1 MGNTDRFFVQ
11 RDRIAR
17 LFRRSQDRRAAVSP
31 APLPTEGMDTP
42 LARRPAWRRYV
53 PYVICGFLVLGVSAW
68 LLAHTNSR
76 VYRVPVDRLT
86 FGEVTRGP
94 FEDFIAVRST
104 AAPFTTR
111 YLTADQGGT
120 VKQVL
125 AEDGATVKAG
135 QPLIILANATLQL
148 QVASREADT
157 ASQINALEN
166 TKLQLEETRFK
177 YQHDLLDIEHQISK
191 LTGDLARDK
200 ILLDGNAIAPAIYQ
214 QEQEEYSYE
223 LKLRDATVASR
234 DAQQA
239 VRANQL
245 TQLQET
251 LARLNASSATAMA
264 SLDAL
269 TVRAPTDG
277 QLTALNAEVGQSKA
291 PGAVLGQ
298 VDSLDRFKL
307 SAQVDEFYLGRVV
320 LGQVAL
326 FTSDSGD
333 YKATVSKIYPQVT
346 NGTFRIDLHFENPNP
361 QGIHTGQAFDIK
373 LELGRAA
380 TAMMLPNGP
389 FYQET
394 GGNWV
399 FVVAPDGRYA
409 TRRTVRLGRRNPE
422 HVEVVDGLQPGEKVI
437 VSGYEAFQ
445 KIERVEFEKPDH
457 GSHLSQR
464 SNR

>member
-1 MGNTDRFFVQ
+1 MGYTDHIFAQ
-11 RDRIAR
+11 RDRITR
-17 LFRRSQDRRAAVSP
+17 FFRGGQDPRPPVLAAPSTAQSP
-31 APLPTEGMDTP
+31 NRGMDTP
-42 LARRPAWRRYV
+42 LVRRPAWRRYA
-53 PYVICGFLVLGVSAW
+53 PHGIGALLLLSVIVW
-68 LLAHTNSR
+68 LHAGANRH
-76 VYRVPVDRLT
+76 VYRVPIDRLT
-86 FGEVTRGP
+86 FGEVTQAP

-125 AEDGATVKAG
+125 AEDGTTVKAG
-135 QPLIILANATLQL
+135 QPLIILANTALQL

-177 YQHDLLDIEHQISK
+177 YQHDLLDIEHHISK

-200 ILLDGNAIAPAIYQ
+200 ILLDGNAIAPAIYK
-214 QEQEEYSYE
+214 QEEEEYSYE
-223 LKLRDATVASR
+223 LRLRAATVASR
-234 DAQQA
+234 DAQQT
-239 VRANQL
+239 VRASQL

-251 LARLNASSATAMA
+251 LARLNDSIATAKA
-264 SLDAL
+264 SLEAL
-269 TVRAPTDG
+269 NVRAPTDG

-291 PGAVLGQ
+291 PGVVLGQ
-298 VDSLDRFKL
+298 VDSLDSFKL
-307 SAQVDEFYLGRVV
+307 TAQVDEFYLGRVV
-320 LGQVAL
+320 PGQAAL
-326 FTSDSGD
+326 YTSDGRD
-333 YKATVSKIYPQVT
+333 HKANVAKIYPQVS
-346 NGTFRIDLHFENPNP
+346 NGTFRIDLNLENPSP

-380 TAMMLPNGP
+380 MAKMLPNGP

-409 TRRTVRLGRRNPE
+409 TRRNVRLGRRNPE
-422 HVEVVDGLQPGEKVI
+422 HVEVVDGLAPGEKVI

-445 KIERVEFEKPDH
+445 KIDRVEFDKPDH
-457 GSHLSQR
+457 GSH
-464 SNR
+464 

>member
-1 MGNTDRFFVQ
+1 MGYTDRILAQ
-11 RDRIAR
+11 RGRITR
-17 LFRRSQDRRAAVSP
+17 LFRGGAGRRAGVLAAPSP
-31 APLPTEGMDTP
+31 GAGMDRP
-42 LARRPAWRRYV
+42 LVRRPAWRRHA
-53 PYVICGFLVLGVSAW
+53 PYGIGGLVLLSVSVW
-68 LLAHTNSR
+68 LLARVNSH
-76 VYRVPVDRLT
+76 VYRVPIDRLT
-86 FGEVTRGP
+86 FGEVTQGP

-125 AEDGATVKAG
+125 AEDGTTVKAG
-135 QPLIILANATLQL
+135 QALIILANTALQL

-177 YQHDLLDIEHQISK
+177 YQHDLLGIEHQISK

-200 ILLDGNAIAPAIYQ
+200 TLLDGNAIAPAIYK
-214 QEQEEYSYE
+214 QEEEEYSYE

-234 DAQQA
+234 DAEQT
-239 VRANQL
+239 VRASQL
-245 TQLQET
+245 RQLQET
-251 LARLNASSATAMA
+251 LARLNDSIATAKA

-291 PGAVLGQ
+291 LGTVLGQ

-307 SAQVDEFYLGRVV
+307 TAQVDEFYLGRVV
-320 LGQVAL
+320 LGQAAL
-326 FTSDSGD
+326 FTGDGRD
-333 YKATVSKIYPQVT
+333 YKAAVAKIYPQVS
-346 NGTFRIDLHFENPNP
+346 NGTFRIDLYFENPNP

-380 TAMMLPNGP
+380 IAKMLPNGP

-399 FVVAPDGRYA
+399 FVAAPDGRYA

-422 HVEVVDGLQPGEKVI
+422 HVEVVDGLQTGEKVI

-457 GSHLSQR
+457 GNH
-464 SNR
+464 

>member
-1 MGNTDRFFVQ
+1 MAYTDHIFAQ
-11 RDRIAR
+11 RARITR
-17 LFRRSQDRRAAVSP
+17 LFRRVQDRRPSVLAAQSP
-31 APLPTEGMDTP
+31 GGGMDTP
-42 LARRPAWRRYV
+42 LVRAPAWRRFV
-53 PYVICGFLVLGVSAW
+53 PYGIGALLLLGVIVW
-68 LLAHTNSR
+68 LLAGANRH
-76 VYRVPVDRLT
+76 VYRVPIDRLT
-86 FGEVTRGP
+86 FGEVTLGP

-104 AAPFTTR
+104 AAPFTTH

-120 VKQVL
+120 VKEVL
-125 AEDGATVKAG
+125 AEDGTTVKTG
-135 QPLIILANATLQL
+135 QPLIILVNTALQL

-157 ASQINALEN
+157 ASQINSLEN

-200 ILLDGNAIAPAIYQ
+200 ILLDGNAIAPALYK
-214 QEQEEYSYE
+214 QEEEEYSYE
-223 LKLRDATVASR
+223 LKLRAATTASR
-234 DAQQA
+234 DAEQK
-239 VRANQL
+239 VRASQL

-251 LARLNASSATAMA
+251 LARLNDSIATAKA

-277 QLTALNAEVGQSKA
+277 HLTALNAEVGQSKA
-291 PGAVLGQ
+291 PGTVLGQ

-307 SAQVDEFYLGRVV
+307 TAQVDEFYLGRIV

-326 FTSDSGD
+326 FTSDGRD
-333 YKATVSKIYPQVT
+333 YKASIAKIYPQVA
-346 NGTFRIDLHFENPNP
+346 NGTFRIDLNFDNPSP
-361 QGIHTGQAFDIK
+361 QGIHTGQAFDIRV
-373 LELGRAA
+373 ELGRAA
-380 TAMMLPNGP
+380 TAKMLPNGP

-409 TRRTVRLGRRNPE
+409 TRRNVRLGRRNPE
-422 HVEVVDGLQPGEKVI
+422 HVEVLDGLQTGEKVI

-445 KIERVEFEKPDH
+445 KIERVEFEKPEH
-457 GSHLSQR
+457 GSH
-464 SNR
+464 

>member
-1 MGNTDRFFVQ
+1 MGYDDYIFAQ

-17 LFRRSQDRRAAVSP
+17 LFRRSPNRRAAVFAEPSP
-31 APLPTEGMDTP
+31 SGGMDRP
-42 LARRPAWRRYV
+42 LARRSAWRRYG
-53 PYVICGFLVLGVSAW
+53 PYGICGFLILGAGVW
-68 LLAHTNSR
+68 LLTRTNGH
-76 VYRVPVDRLT
+76 VYRVPVDRVT

-111 YLTADQGGT
+111 YLTADQGGA

-135 QPLIILANATLQL
+135 QPLIILTNTTLQL

-157 ASQINALEN
+157 AGQINALEN
-166 TKLQLEETRFK
+166 TKLQLEESRFK

-200 ILLDGNAIAPAIYQ
+200 ILLDGNAIAPAIYK

-239 VRANQL
+239 VRAKQL

-251 LARLNASSATAMA
+251 LARLNASSATAVA

-269 TVRAPTDG
+269 TIRAATDG

-291 PGAVLGQ
+291 QGAVLGQ

-307 SAQVDEFYLGRVV
+307 TAQVDEFYLGRV
-320 LGQVAL
+320 LPGQVAL
-326 FTSDSGD
+326 FTSDGRD

-346 NGTFRIDLHFENPNP
+346 NGTFRIDLNFEDPSP

-409 TRRTVRLGRRNPE
+409 IRRTVRLGRRNPE
-422 HVEVVDGLQPGEKVI
+422 HVEVVAGLQTGEKVI

-445 KIERVEFEKPDH
+445 KIERVEFENPDH
-457 GSHLSQR
+457 
-464 SNR
+464 SNH

>member
-1 MGNTDRFFVQ
+1 MGYDDHILAQ
-11 RDRIAR
+11 RRRITR
-17 LFRRSQDRRAAVSP
+17 LLRRSLKRRDDVSAAP
-31 APLPTEGMDTP
+31 PPIGGMDRP
-42 LARRPAWRRYV
+42 LARRPAWRRYA
-53 PYVICGFLVLGVSAW
+53 PYGIFGILLLGGAVW
-68 LLAHTNSR
+68 LLARTSSH
-76 VYRVPVDRLT
+76 VYRLPVDRLT

-104 AAPFTTR
+104 AAPFTTHF
-111 YLTADQGGT
+111 LTADQGGT

-135 QPLIILANATLQL
+135 QPLIILVNATLQL

-166 TKLQLEETRFK
+166 TKLQLEVTRFK
-177 YQHDLLDIEHQISK
+177 YQHDLLDIEYQISK

-214 QEQEEYSYE
+214 QEQEEYSYK

-234 DAQQA
+234 DAEQT

-251 LARLNASSATAMA
+251 LARLNDSIATAKA

-269 TVRAPTDG
+269 TIRAATDG

-291 PGAVLGQ
+291 QGTVLGQ
-298 VDSLDRFKL
+298 VDSLDSFKL
-307 SAQVDEFYLGRVV
+307 TAQVDEFHLGRIV

-326 FTSDSGD
+326 FTSDGHG
-333 YKATVSKIYPQVT
+333 YKANVAKIYPQVT
-346 NGTFRIDLHFENPNP
+346 NGTFRVDLHFENPIP
-361 QGIHTGQAFDIK
+361 RGIHTGQAFDIR

-409 TRRTVRLGRRNPE
+409 TRRSVRLGRRNPE
-422 HVEVVDGLQPGEKVI
+422 HVEVVDGLQTGEKVI

-445 KIERVEFEKPDH
+445 KIDRVEFEKPDH
-457 GSHLSQR
+457 RDH
-464 SNR
+464 

>member
-1 MGNTDRFFVQ
+1 M
-11 RDRIAR
+11 AR
-17 LFRRSQDRRAAVSP
+17 Q
-31 APLPTEGMDTP
+31 
-42 LARRPAWRRYV
+42 PAWRRYA
-53 PYVICGFLVLGVSAW
+53 PYGIGGLLVLIATVW
-68 LLAHTNSR
+68 LLAHSHAQ
-76 VYRVPVDRLT
+76 VYRVPIDRLT
-86 FGEVTRGP
+86 FGEVTQGP

-104 AAPFTTR
+104 AAPFTTH

-125 AEDGATVKAG
+125 AEDGTTVKAG
-135 QPLIILANATLQL
+135 QPLIILANAALLL

-157 ASQINALEN
+157 ASQINSLEN

-191 LTGDLARDK
+191 LNGDLARDK
-200 ILLDGNAIAPAIYQ
+200 ILLDGNAIAPAIYK

-223 LKLRDATVASR
+223 LKLRDATIESR
-234 DAQQA
+234 DAEQR
-239 VRANQL
+239 VRTSQL
-245 TQLQET
+245 AQLQET
-251 LARLNASSATAMA
+251 LARLNDSIATAKA

-277 QLTALNAEVGQSKA
+277 HLTALNAEVGQSKA
-291 PGAVLGQ
+291 PGTVLGQ
-298 VDSLDRFKL
+298 VDSLERFKL
-307 SAQVDEFYLGRVV
+307 TAQIDEFYLGRIV

-326 FTSDSGD
+326 LTGD
-333 YKATVSKIYPQVT
+333 GRNYKANVAKIYPQVS
-346 NGTFRIDLHFENPNP
+346 NGTFRVDLNFENPTP
-361 QGIHTGQAFDIK
+361 QGIHTGQAFDLR
-373 LELGRAA
+373 LELGQAA
-380 TAMMLPNGP
+380 TAKMLPNGP

-422 HVEVVDGLQPGEKVI
+422 HVEVVDGLQTGEKII

-445 KIERVEFEKPDH
+445 KIERVEFDQPDH
-457 GSHLSQR
+457 GKH
-464 SNR
+464 

>member
-1 MGNTDRFFVQ
+1 MHSTDR
-11 RDRIAR
+11 ITR
-17 LFRRSQDRRAAVSP
+17 LFRQGQAPRTEQSAALLP
-31 APLPTEGMDTP
+31 AGGMDTP
-42 LARRPAWRRYV
+42 LVRPAPWRRYI
-53 PYVICGFLVLGVSAW
+53 PYGIVGLALLSLSAW
-68 LLAHTNSR
+68 LLVRSHSQ
-76 VYRVPVDRLT
+76 VYRVPIDRLT
-86 FGEVTRGP
+86 LGEVTQGP

-104 AAPFTTR
+104 AAPFTTH

-125 AEDGATVKAG
+125 AEDGTTVKAG
-135 QPLIILANATLQL
+135 QALIVLANTALHL

-177 YQHDLLDIEHQISK
+177 YQRDLLDIEHQISK

-200 ILLDGNAIAPAIYQ
+200 ILLDGNAIAPAIYK

-234 DAQQA
+234 DTEQK
-239 VRANQL
+239 VRSSQL
-245 TQLQET
+245 VQLQET
-251 LARLNASSATAMA
+251 LARLNDSIATAQA

-307 SAQVDEFYLGRVV
+307 TAQVDEFYLGRIVP
-320 LGQVAL
+320 GQVAH
-326 FTSDSGD
+326 FASDRRD
-333 YKATVSKIYPQVT
+333 FNAKIAKIYPQVA
-346 NGTFRIDLHFENPNP
+346 NGTFRIDLNFDNPIP
-361 QGIHTGQAFDIK
+361 LGIHTGQAFDIR
-373 LELGRAA
+373 LELGRSAIA
-380 TAMMLPNGP
+380 KMLPNGP

-394 GGNWV
+394 GGNWA
-399 FVVAPDGRYA
+399 FVVAPDGTYA
-409 TRRTVRLGRRNPE
+409 TRRNIRLGRRNPE
-422 HVEVVDGLQPGEKVI
+422 HVEVLDGLQTGEKVI
-437 VSGYEAFQ
+437 VSGYDAFQ
-445 KIERVEFEKPDH
+445 KIQRVEFEKPRQP
-457 GSHLSQR
+457 LITTE
-464 SNR
+464 NT

>member
-1 MGNTDRFFVQ
+1 MGYTDRIFAQ
-11 RDRIAR
+11 RDRITR
-17 LFRRSQDRRAAVSP
+17 LFRRGQHPLQHVLTAQSP
-31 APLPTEGMDTP
+31 SGGMDTP
-42 LARRPAWRRYV
+42 LVRPPSWRRYL
-53 PYVICGFLVLGVSAW
+53 PYGIGALLLLSAIVW
-68 LLAHTNSR
+68 LLAGANRH
-76 VYRVPVDRLT
+76 VYRVPIDRLT
-86 FGEVTRGP
+86 LGEVTQGP

-104 AAPFTTR
+104 AAPFTTH

-120 VKQVL
+120 VKEVL
-125 AEDGATVKAG
+125 AEDGTTVKAG
-135 QPLIILANATLQL
+135 QPLILLANTALQL

-200 ILLDGNAIAPAIYQ
+200 ILLDGNAIAPAIYK
-214 QEQEEYSYE
+214 QEEEEFSYE
-223 LKLRDATVASR
+223 LKLRAATAASR
-234 DAQQA
+234 DAEQK
-239 VRANQL
+239 VRASQL

-251 LARLNASSATAMA
+251 LGRLNDSIATAKA

-277 QLTALNAEVGQSKA
+277 HLTALNAEVGQSKA
-291 PGAVLGQ
+291 PGTVLGQ

-307 SAQVDEFYLGRVV
+307 TAQVDEFYLGRIL
-320 LGQVAL
+320 LGQVAR
-326 FTSDSGD
+326 FTSDGRD
-333 YKATVSKIYPQVT
+333 YKANIAKIYPQVA
-346 NGTFRIDLHFENPNP
+346 NGTFRIDLNFDNPSP
-361 QGIHTGQAFDIK
+361 EGIHTGQAFDIR

-380 TAMMLPNGP
+380 TAKMLPNGP

-399 FVVAPDGRYA
+399 FVAAPDGRFA
-409 TRRTVRLGRRNPE
+409 TRRNVRLGRRNPE
-422 HVEVVDGLQPGEKVI
+422 HVEVLDGLQIGEKVI

-445 KIERVEFEKPDH
+445 KIERVEFEKPD
-457 GSHLSQR
+457 R
-464 SNR
+464 SIH

>member
-1 MGNTDRFFVQ
+1 M
-11 RDRIAR
+11 AR
-17 LFRRSQDRRAAVSP
+17 Q
-31 APLPTEGMDTP
+31 
-42 LARRPAWRRYV
+42 PAWRRYA
-53 PYVICGFLVLGVSAW
+53 PYGIGGLLVLIATVW
-68 LLAHTNSR
+68 LLARSHAQ
-76 VYRVPVDRLT
+76 VYRVPIDRLT
-86 FGEVTRGP
+86 FGEVTQGP

-104 AAPFTTR
+104 AAPFTTH

-125 AEDGATVKAG
+125 AEDGTTVKAG
-135 QPLIILANATLQL
+135 QPLIILANAALQL

-157 ASQINALEN
+157 ASQINSLEN

-191 LTGDLARDK
+191 LNGDLARDK
-200 ILLDGNAIAPAIYQ
+200 ILLDGNAIAPAIYK

-223 LKLRDATVASR
+223 LKLRDATIESR
-234 DAQQA
+234 DAEQR
-239 VRANQL
+239 VRTSQL
-245 TQLQET
+245 AQLQET
-251 LARLNASSATAMA
+251 LARLNDSIATAKA

-277 QLTALNAEVGQSKA
+277 HLTALNAEVGQSKA
-291 PGAVLGQ
+291 PGTVLGQ

-307 SAQVDEFYLGRVV
+307 TAQIDEFYLGRIV

-326 FTSDSGD
+326 LSSDGRN
-333 YKATVSKIYPQVT
+333 YKANVAKIYPQVS
-346 NGTFRIDLHFENPNP
+346 NGTFRVDLNFENPTP
-361 QGIHTGQAFDIK
+361 HGIHTGQAFDLR
-373 LELGRAA
+373 LELGQAA
-380 TAMMLPNGP
+380 SAKMLPNGP

-409 TRRTVRLGRRNPE
+409 TRRAVRLGRRNPE
-422 HVEVVDGLQPGEKVI
+422 HVEVVDGLQTGEKVI

-445 KIERVEFEKPDH
+445 KIERVEFDQPDH
-457 GSHLSQR
+457 GKH
-464 SNR
+464 

>member
-1 MGNTDRFFVQ
+1 MGYTDHIFAQ
-11 RDRIAR
+11 RARITR
-17 LFRRSQDRRAAVSP
+17 LFRPTQDRHAAELAAPSP
-31 APLPTEGMDTP
+31 GGGMDTP
-42 LARRPAWRRYV
+42 LVRRPAWRRYA
-53 PYVICGFLVLGVSAW
+53 PYASGGLLLLTAGVW
-68 LLAHTNSR
+68 LLARSHSH
-76 VYRVPVDRLT
+76 VYRVPIDRLT
-86 FGEVTRGP
+86 FGEVSQGP

-125 AEDGATVKAG
+125 AEDGATVRAS
-135 QPLIILANATLQL
+135 QPLIILANTALQL

-200 ILLDGNAIAPAIYQ
+200 ILLDGHAIAPSIYK

-223 LKLRDATVASR
+223 IKLRTATIASR
-234 DAQQA
+234 DAEQR
-239 VRANQL
+239 VRASQL
-245 TQLQET
+245 RQLQET
-251 LARLNASSATAMA
+251 LARLNDSIATAQA

-277 QLTALNAEVGQSKA
+277 HLTALNAEVGQSKA
-291 PGAVLGQ
+291 PGTVLGQ

-307 SAQVDEFYLGRVV
+307 SAQVDEFYLGRVA
-320 LGQVAL
+320 LGQAAL
-326 FTSDSGD
+326 FTSEGRD
-333 YKATVSKIYPQVT
+333 YKANIAKIYPQVS

-361 QGIHTGQAFDIK
+361 QGIHTGQAIDIR

-380 TAMMLPNGP
+380 TAKMLPNGP

-409 TRRTVRLGRRNPE
+409 TRRIVRLGRRNPE
-422 HVEVVDGLQPGEKVI
+422 HVEVLDGLQTGEKVI

-445 KIERVEFEKPDH
+445 KIQRVEFEKPDRGNH
-457 GSHLSQR
+457 
-464 SNR
+464 

>member
-1 MGNTDRFFVQ
+1 
-11 RDRIAR
+11 
-17 LFRRSQDRRAAVSP
+17 
-31 APLPTEGMDTP
+31 MDTL

-53 PYVICGFLVLGVSAW
+53 PYAICGFVVVGVSAW
-68 LLAHTNSR
+68 LLAHTNSH

-111 YLTADQGGT
+111 YLTADQGGA

-135 QPLIILANATLQL
+135 QPLIILANTTLQL

-157 ASQINALEN
+157 AGQINALEN
-166 TKLQLEETRFK
+166 TKLQLEESRFK

-200 ILLDGNAIAPAIYQ
+200 ILLDGNAIAPAIYK

-251 LARLNASSATAMA
+251 LARLNASSATAVA

-269 TVRAPTDG
+269 TIRAATDG

-291 PGAVLGQ
+291 QGAVLGQ

-326 FTSDSGD
+326 FTSEGRD
-333 YKATVSKIYPQVT
+333 YKATVAKIYPQVT

-399 FVVAPDGRYA
+399 FVVALDGRYA
-409 TRRTVRLGRRNPE
+409 IRRTVRLGRRNPE
-422 HVEVVDGLQPGEKVI
+422 HVEVVAGLQTGEKVI

-457 GSHLSQR
+457 
-464 SNR
+464 SNH

>member
-1 MGNTDRFFVQ
+1 MGYTDHIFAQ
-11 RDRIAR
+11 RARITR
-17 LFRRSQDRRAAVSP
+17 LFRRVQDRRPSVLAAQSP
-31 APLPTEGMDTP
+31 GGGMDTP
-42 LARRPAWRRYV
+42 LVRAPAWRRFV
-53 PYVICGFLVLGVSAW
+53 PYGIGAILLLGVFVW
-68 LLAHTNSR
+68 LLAGANRH
-76 VYRVPVDRLT
+76 VYRVPIDRLT
-86 FGEVTRGP
+86 FGEVTQGP

-104 AAPFTTR
+104 AAPFTTH

-120 VKQVL
+120 VKEVL
-125 AEDGATVKAG
+125 AEDGTTVKAG
-135 QPLIILANATLQL
+135 QPLIILVNTALQL

-157 ASQINALEN
+157 ASQINSLEN

-200 ILLDGNAIAPAIYQ
+200 ILLDGNAIAPALYK
-214 QEQEEYSYE
+214 QEEEEYSYE
-223 LKLRDATVASR
+223 LKLRAATTASR
-234 DAQQA
+234 DAEQK
-239 VRANQL
+239 VRASQL

-251 LARLNASSATAMA
+251 LARLNDSIATAKA

-277 QLTALNAEVGQSKA
+277 HLTALNAEVGQSKA
-291 PGAVLGQ
+291 PGTVLGQ

-307 SAQVDEFYLGRVV
+307 TAQVDEFYLGRIV

-326 FTSDSGD
+326 FTSDGRD
-333 YKATVSKIYPQVT
+333 YKASIAKIYPQVA
-346 NGTFRIDLHFENPNP
+346 NGTFRIDLNFDNPSP
-361 QGIHTGQAFDIK
+361 QGIHTGQAFDIRV
-373 LELGRAA
+373 ELGRAA
-380 TAMMLPNGP
+380 TAKMLPNGP

-409 TRRTVRLGRRNPE
+409 TRRNVRLGRRNPE
-422 HVEVVDGLQPGEKVI
+422 HVEVLDGLQTGEKVI

-445 KIERVEFEKPDH
+445 KIERVEFEKPEH
-457 GSHLSQR
+457 GSH
-464 SNR
+464 

>member
-1 MGNTDRFFVQ
+1 MGYTDQIFAQ
-11 RDRIAR
+11 RDRITR
-17 LFRRSQDRRAAVSP
+17 LFRRGQHPRLHVLAAQSP
-31 APLPTEGMDTP
+31 GDGMDTP
-42 LARRPAWRRYV
+42 LVRPPAWRRYV
-53 PYVICGFLVLGVSAW
+53 PYGIGALLLLGVIVW
-68 LLAHTNSR
+68 LLAGANRH
-76 VYRVPVDRLT
+76 VYRVPIDRLT
-86 FGEVTRGP
+86 IGEVTQGP

-104 AAPFTTR
+104 AAPFTTH

-120 VKQVL
+120 VKDVL
-125 AEDGATVKAG
+125 AEDGTTVKAG
-135 QPLIILANATLQL
+135 QPLIILANTALQL

-200 ILLDGNAIAPAIYQ
+200 ILLDGNAIAPAIYK
-214 QEQEEYSYE
+214 QEEEEYSYE
-223 LKLRDATVASR
+223 LKLRAATTASR
-234 DAQQA
+234 DAEQK
-239 VRANQL
+239 VRATQL

-251 LARLNASSATAMA
+251 LARLNESIATAKA

-269 TVRAPTDG
+269 NVRAPTDG

-291 PGAVLGQ
+291 PGTVLGQ
-298 VDSLDRFKL
+298 VDSLERFKL
-307 SAQVDEFYLGRVV
+307 TAQVDEFYLGRIV
-320 LGQVAL
+320 LGQVAP
-326 FTSDSGD
+326 FTSEGRD
-333 YKATVSKIYPQVT
+333 YKANVAKIYPQVA
-346 NGTFRIDLHFENPNP
+346 NGTFRIDLNFDNPNP
-361 QGIHTGQAFDIK
+361 EGIHTGQAFDIR

-380 TAMMLPNGP
+380 TAKMLPNGP

-409 TRRTVRLGRRNPE
+409 TRRNVSLGRRNPE
-422 HVEVVDGLQPGEKVI
+422 HVEVVDGLQTGEKVI

-445 KIERVEFEKPDH
+445 KIERVEFEKPGH
-457 GSHLSQR
+457 GSH
-464 SNR
+464 

>member
-1 MGNTDRFFVQ
+1 MSAGEQLLATSD
-11 RDRIAR
+11 
-17 LFRRSQDRRAAVSP
+17 
-31 APLPTEGMDTP
+31 PLPDPTGGMDRP
-42 LARRPAWRRYV
+42 LTRPPAWRRYV
-53 PYVICGFLVLGVSAW
+53 AYGIAGLLVLAGGLW
-68 LLAHTNSR
+68 LRANTSGHT
-76 VYRVPVDRLT
+76 YRVPIDKLT
-86 FGEVTRGP
+86 LGEVTKGP

-111 YLTADQGGT
+111 YLTADQGGS

-125 AEDGATVKAG
+125 VEDGAEVKAG
-135 QPLIILANATLQL
+135 QPLIVLTNATLQL

-157 ASQINALEN
+157 AGQINALEN
-166 TKLQLEETRFK
+166 TKIQLEETRFK
-177 YQHDLLDIEHQISK
+177 YEHDLLDIEHQISK

-214 QEQEEYSYE
+214 QEQEEYAYE
-223 LKLRDATVASR
+223 LKLRDATTASG
-234 DAQQA
+234 DAEKA

-245 TQLQET
+245 KQLQDT
-251 LARLNASSATAMA
+251 LVRLKASSATAAA

-269 TVRAPTDG
+269 TIRAPTDG
-277 QLTALNAEVGQSKA
+277 QLTALTAEVGQSKA
-291 PGAVLGQ
+291 QGEVLGQ

-307 SAQVDEFYLGRVV
+307 TALVDEFYLGRIV
-320 LGQVAL
+320 LGQSAI
-326 FTSDSGD
+326 FTSDSRD
-333 YKATVSKIYPQVT
+333 YKAAVAKIYPQVT
-346 NGTFRIDLHFENPNP
+346 NGTFRVDLLFENPSP

-409 TRRTVRLGRRNPE
+409 TRRAVRLGRRNPE
-422 HVEVVDGLQPGEKVI
+422 HVEVVDGLAPGEKVI

-445 KIERVEFEKPDH
+445 KIDRVEFDKPDH
-457 GSHLSQR
+457 DNH
-464 SNR
+464 

>member
-1 MGNTDRFFVQ
+1 MGYTDHIFAQ
-11 RDRIAR
+11 RDRITR
-17 LFRRSQDRRAAVSP
+17 LLRPRPPVRAAQSP
-31 APLPTEGMDTP
+31 SDGMDTP
-42 LARRPAWRRYV
+42 LVRPPAWRRYV
-53 PYVICGFLVLGVSAW
+53 PYGIGALLLLIVIVW
-68 LLAHTNSR
+68 LLAGANRH
-76 VYRVPVDRLT
+76 VYRVPIDRLT
-86 FGEVTRGP
+86 FGEVTQGP

-104 AAPFTTR
+104 AAPFTTH

-120 VKQVL
+120 VKEVL
-125 AEDGATVKAG
+125 AEDGTTVKAG
-135 QPLIILANATLQL
+135 QPLVILANTALQL

-200 ILLDGNAIAPAIYQ
+200 ILLDGSAIAPAIYK
-214 QEQEEYSYE
+214 QEEEEYSFE
-223 LKLRDATVASR
+223 LKLRAATTASR
-234 DAQQA
+234 DAEQK
-239 VRANQL
+239 VRASQL

-251 LARLNASSATAMA
+251 LARLNDSIATAKA

-277 QLTALNAEVGQSKA
+277 HLTALNAEVGQSKV
-291 PGAVLGQ
+291 PGTVLGQ

-307 SAQVDEFYLGRVV
+307 TAQVDEFYLGRIAP
-320 LGQVAL
+320 GQVAL
-326 FTSDSGD
+326 FTSDGRD
-333 YKATVSKIYPQVT
+333 YKANIAKIYPQVA
-346 NGTFRIDLHFENPNP
+346 NGTFRIDLNFDNPNP
-361 QGIHTGQAFDIK
+361 EGIHTGQAFDIR

-380 TAMMLPNGP
+380 TAKMLPNGP

-409 TRRTVRLGRRNPE
+409 TRRNVRLGRRNPE
-422 HVEVVDGLQPGEKVI
+422 HVEVLDGLQTGEKVI

-457 GSHLSQR
+457 GSH
-464 SNR
+464 